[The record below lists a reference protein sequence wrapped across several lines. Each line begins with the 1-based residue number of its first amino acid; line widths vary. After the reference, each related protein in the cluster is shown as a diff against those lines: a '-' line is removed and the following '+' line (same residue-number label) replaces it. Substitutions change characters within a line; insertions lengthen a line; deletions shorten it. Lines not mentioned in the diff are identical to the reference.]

1 MLGTVRGVRDCVW
14 LWLICLVLLV
24 LGSTGRAYGQDKFQ
38 TSQQTNERI
47 QQLASAA
54 RTRPVDTPI
63 GTGDLVHVEVFDVPD
78 LTREV
83 RVNESGL
90 ISLPLIPGR
99 IQASGLTTYQL
110 EQKVAELLL
119 ENGLVSHPQVSVF
132 VKEQNSQPITVVG
145 AVLKPATF
153 QAIRQTTLLEA
164 LAQAG
169 GIADDAANELNV
181 LRPVAPDAAA
191 KDGNSGGGADPPG
204 ATQSIN
210 VRLTDLLYSGDPTFN
225 IPVYGGDIINVP
237 RSGIVFVTGAV
248 NQPGGY
254 VLASR
259 GQPLTTLQAVTMA
272 RGLSGYAKP
281 NDAVIIRLHQDTGVK
296 EEIPVQLKQIMDRKK
311 NDIRL
316 FANDT
321 LYIPESGGRKAFYKI
336 GGAALGIGSSII
348 VFRAAQ

>member
-14 LWLICLVLLV
+14 LRLICLIPLL
-24 LGSTGRAYGQDKFQ
+24 LGGIGGAYGQDKFQ
-38 TSQQTNERI
+38 TPQQTNERI
-47 QQLASAA
+47 QQLANVA
-54 RTRPVDTPI
+54 RARPVDTPI
-63 GTGDLVHVEVFDVPD
+63 GTGDLLHIDVFDVPD

-99 IQASGLTTYQL
+99 IQAGGLTTYQL
-110 EQKVAELLL
+110 EQKIAELLL

-132 VKEQNSQPITVVG
+132 IREQVSQPITVIG
-145 AVLKPATF
+145 AVQRPATF

-169 GIADDAANELNV
+169 GIADDAGDAV
-181 LRPVAPDAAA
+181 SILRPVAPDAAR
-191 KDGNSGGGADPPG
+191 KQGDSGGGADPPG
-204 ATQSIN
+204 GTQTIN
-210 VRLTDLLYSGDPTFN
+210 IRLTDLLYSGDPIFN

-237 RSGIVFVTGAV
+237 HSGIVFVTGAV

-254 VLASR
+254 VLESR

-272 RGLSGYAKP
+272 RGLAAYAKAD
-281 NDAVIIRLHQDTGVK
+281 DAVIIRPHPDTGTK

-316 FANDT
+316 YANDI
-321 LYIPESGGRKAFYKI
+321 LYIPENGGKKAFYKV
-336 GGAALGIGSSII
+336 GGAVLGIGGNIV
-348 VFRAAQ
+348 VFRASR

>member
-1 MLGTVRGVRDCVW
+1 MLGTVRGLRDCIW
-14 LWLICLVLLV
+14 LRIICLIPLV
-24 LGSTGRAYGQDKFQ
+24 LGGIGRASGQDKFQ
-38 TSQQTNERI
+38 TPQQTNERI

-54 RTRPVDTPI
+54 RARPTDTPI

-78 LTREV
+78 LARDV

-110 EQKVAELLL
+110 EQKIAELLL

-132 VKEQNSQPITVVG
+132 IKEQVSQPITVVG
-145 AVLKPATF
+145 AVQRPATF

-169 GIADDAANELNV
+169 GIADDAADELNII
-181 LRPVAPDAAA
+181 RPVARDAAQ
-191 KDGNSGGGADPPG
+191 KEGDSGGGSEPPG
-204 ATQSIN
+204 GTQTIN
-210 VRLTDLLYSGDPTFN
+210 VRLMDLLYSGDASFN

-254 VLASR
+254 VLESR

-272 RGLSGYAKP
+272 RGLSAYAKA
-281 NDAVIIRLHQDTGVK
+281 NSAVIIRLHQDTGVK
-296 EEIPVQLKQIMDRKK
+296 EEIPVQLKQILDRKK

-321 LYIPESGGRKAFYKI
+321 LYIPESGGRKAFYKV
-336 GGAALGIGSSII
+336 GGAALGIGGNVL
-348 VFRAAQ
+348 VFRASR

>member
-14 LWLICLVLLV
+14 LRLICLIPLL
-24 LGSTGRAYGQDKFQ
+24 LGGIGGAYGQDKFQ
-38 TSQQTNERI
+38 TPQQTNERI
-47 QQLASAA
+47 QQLANVA
-54 RTRPVDTPI
+54 RARPVDTPI
-63 GTGDLVHVEVFDVPD
+63 GTGDLLHIDVFDVPD

-99 IQASGLTTYQL
+99 IQAGGLTTYQL
-110 EQKVAELLL
+110 EQKIAELLL

-132 VKEQNSQPITVVG
+132 IREQVSQPITVVG
-145 AVLKPATF
+145 AVQRPATF
-153 QAIRQTTLLEA
+153 QAVRQTTLLEA

-169 GIADDAANELNV
+169 GIADDAADELNIM
-181 LRPVAPDAAA
+181 RPVAPDAAR
-191 KDGNSGGGADPPG
+191 KQGDSGGGADPPG
-204 ATQSIN
+204 GTQTIN
-210 VRLTDLLYSGDPTFN
+210 VRLTDLLYSGDSSFN

-254 VLASR
+254 VLESR

-321 LYIPESGGRKAFYKI
+321 LYIPESGGRKAFYKV
-336 GGAALGIGSSII
+336 GGAVLGIGGNIA
-348 VFRAAQ
+348 VFRASR